1 MMMMKE
7 DDDDCGATVA
17 TEVTRL
23 FASWP
28 GATVSDAVIPVR
40 PEPLPHPESIA
51 VQSRELL

>member
-7 DDDDCGATVA
+7 DDDDCGATVV

-51 VQSRELL
+51 VQSGELL